1 MDQPFFQL
9 KKWEFCWDVDNV
21 VSSWLKI
28 SRLHRKRLDIG
39 RIKKKSPRDT
49 RLFQSSIRLHQSPRR
64 EKKQK
69 KLPHGKF
76 NFLFAS
82 FFLVSCVI
90 HESRF
95 RSLGFPVYAFRG
107 LLVFRVAP
115 GRAFGVPYGAAGE
128 TGKCWAAPPWWP
140 SVNFRFRHSRNDVTS
155 DPPRLLGLL
164 PLVAFP
170 CFNFSRVF
178 QGLWRA
184 TKAGE
189 KKPQR
194 SGSSTVV
201 PQPTPPLS
209 ISCAAEYW
217 A

>member
-1 MDQPFFQL
+1 VPCL
-9 KKWEFCWDVDNV
+9 W
-21 VSSWLKI
+21 
-28 SRLHRKRLDIG
+28 
-39 RIKKKSPRDT
+39 
-49 RLFQSSIRLHQSPRR
+49 
-64 EKKQK
+64 
-69 KLPHGKF
+69 
-76 NFLFAS
+76 
-82 FFLVSCVI
+82 
-90 HESRF
+90 
-95 RSLGFPVYAFRG
+95 
-107 LLVFRVAP
+107 
-115 GRAFGVPYGAAGE
+115 VPYGAAGE

-201 PQPTPPLS
+201 SPPTPPPTLYQLCCGILGIKSGPVGSLQTIRTPVFFTLTCHTQFAAVHTYLDYKSS
-209 ISCAAEYW
+209 IGFIFIIPNRCPVSLFRHHLVCGFSSEGKKKKMSALARSLNEYQVN
-217 A
+217 